1 MAHPHICKVKHG
13 ELEFF
18 VNHGMIKAVELHT
31 IILSNLCPEYAQ
43 DLI

>member
-1 MAHPHICKVKHG
+1 MVHPHICKVKHG

-18 VNHGMIKAVELHT
+18 AHHGMSKAVQLYT
-31 IILSNLCPEYAQ
+31 IFLSNLCPEYAQ